1 MSIFTTKRQKYI
13 REMKTTKAL
22 TAGKRVVSFEPEAIY
37 VPLVDPTTA
46 KPLALNVKVGDE
58 VKVGTVI
65 GTRVESSI
73 PVFSSVSG
81 VIEKEELLLHASLG
95 RNVKHFVIKNDQKY
109 EKEPNLPI
117 LGEDATKEQLV
128 ERLKEAGLLGFGGA
142 GFPTYLKYQNSNI
155 ETIIVNGVECETHLT
170 DDYNILMTHKDEI
183 IAGLKCLMRASGAK
197 NAYIAYKKS
206 YKDVA
211 KFYKDVA
218 KENENIKVV
227 AVKDAYPSGW
237 ERQVVKAVTK
247 KIYNDYPLEV
257 GVVVN
262 NVETV
267 LYAGRAILK
276 GEVVTRKIMTVSGTG
291 IKNPSKV
298 ELPIY
303 TRAIDV
309 INNFGG
315 YTSDS
320 VSVSFGGAMTSRGVM
335 DDKAVILPFTR
346 GLTILPRIKLNTQP
360 CLNCGT
366 CTLHCPAEIQPV
378 EIMKAQI
385 AKNTDRIMDFEP
397 WHCIGCSLCS
407 YVCPSKIDVSDYVK
421 KAKLVANIQ
430 RKKLEMQ
437 KKQKEGK

>member
-13 REMKTTKAL
+13 REMKTSKDL
-22 TAGKRVVSFEPEAIY
+22 TAGKRVVSFNPEEVYI
-37 VPLVDPTTA
+37 PLVDPVTA
-46 KPLALNVKVGDE
+46 KPLTLNVKVGDE

-73 PVFSSVSG
+73 PVFSTVSG
-81 VIEKEELLLHASLG
+81 IVESEALLLHAALG

-109 EKEPNLPI
+109 DKEPNLPA
-117 LGEDATKEQLV
+117 LGEDATKEELV
-128 ERLKEAGLLGFGGA
+128 ERLKEAGILGYGGA
-142 GFPTYLKYQNSNI
+142 GFPTYLKYQAENI
-155 ETIIVNGVECETHLT
+155 DTIIVNGVECETHLT
-170 DDYNILMTHKDEI
+170 DDYNILLTHKDEI
-183 IAGLKCLMRASGAK
+183 VAGLKCLMKAAGATRAF
-197 NAYIAYKKS
+197 IAFKKS
-206 YKDVA
+206 YKNAV
-211 KFYKDVA
+211 KLYKDVA

-227 AVKDAYPSGW
+227 TVSDSYPSGW
-237 ERQVVKAVTK
+237 ERQLIKAVTK
-247 KIYNDYPLEV
+247 RTYTSLPLEA
-257 GVVVN
+257 GVIVN

-267 LYAGRAILK
+267 LYSGRAILN
-276 GEVVTRKIMTVSGTG
+276 GEVATRKIMTVSGEG
-291 IKNPSKV
+291 IKNPAKV

-309 INNFGG
+309 INYFGG
-315 YTSDS
+315 YTAES

-346 GLTILPRIKLNTQP
+346 GLTILPRIKLNTVT

-366 CTLHCPAEIQPV
+366 CTLHCPTDLQPV

-430 RKKLEMQ
+430 LKKLEMQ
-437 KKQKEGK
+437 KKAKEGK

>member
-1 MSIFTTKRQKYI
+1 MSIFTTKGQKYI
-13 REMKTTKAL
+13 REMKKTKAL
-22 TAGKRVVSFEPEAIY
+22 TMGKRVVSFEPKEIY
-37 VPLVDPTTA
+37 VPIVDPISS
-46 KPLALNVKVGDE
+46 KPIALNVKIGDE

-81 VIEKEELLLHASLG
+81 TIENEVLLFHASLG
-95 RNVKHFVIKNDQKY
+95 RNVKHLKIINDQKY
-109 EKEPNLPI
+109 EKEPNLEA
-117 LGEDATKEQLV
+117 LGEDASKEQLI
-128 ERLKEAGLLGFGGA
+128 ERLKDAGLLGFGGA
-142 GFPTYLKYQNSNI
+142 GYPTYLKYQNKNI
-155 ETIIVNGVECETHLT
+155 NTIIVNGVECETHLT

-183 IAGLKCLMRASGAK
+183 IAGLKCLMKASGAEK
-197 NAYIAYKKS
+197 AYIAFKKS

-211 KFYKDVA
+211 DFYKDVTINNPEIQLA
-218 KENENIKVV
+218 T
-227 AVKDAYPSGW
+227 VKDAYPSGW
-237 ERQVVKAVTK
+237 ERQLVKAVTGVT
-247 KIYNDYPLEV
+247 YNEYPVEK
-257 GVVVN
+257 GIVVN

-276 GEVVTRKIMTVSGTG
+276 GEVVTRKIMTVSGEG

-309 INNFGG
+309 IENFGG
-315 YTSDS
+315 YMYPS

-360 CLNCGT
+360 CLHCGE
-366 CTLHCPAEIQPV
+366 CTLHCPAQIQPV
-378 EIMKAQI
+378 EIMHAQI
-385 AKNTDRIMDFEP
+385 ARNTDRIMDFEP
-397 WHCIGCSLCS
+397 WHCIGCGLCS

-430 RKKLEMQ
+430 LKKIEMQ
-437 KKQKEGK
+437 KKAKEVK